1 MALAGDIRAGGAYVE
16 VTCEGSKL
24 EAGLKD
30 AESATQKFQRKLDGW
45 SVAVGAAVT
54 AAFVG
59 ASKAVGSFFS
69 SLVDKGDALDKMSQR
84 IGISVEGIGKL
95 SQMAQLCGS
104 SMETFEGAIS
114 KMQKS
119 LEAAAQGG
127 AAQQQAF
134 QRLGLSITDLK
145 AMAPEDQFLA
155 VSKAM
160 GGLTDQSER
169 TAMAMQLFGRS
180 GTELMPFF
188 NQGSEGIAD
197 MESKIDSLGGVMSS
211 EGAKAMAELKDAMT
225 LLKNGIAGT
234 AQNLMASLAPAITKA
249 IEMVTKAFT
258 ATKEFLSLH
267 PGIKMMIGTVAGAV
281 GAFAAC
287 AAAMTAWSLA
297 AGKLSA
303 AIKLVS
309 TALSAMTAT
318 NPWILAIVAAG
329 AAVGGLVAWMQKGK
343 KAAVEFS
350 HTMEEQTQKHQEQAD
365 ANNQLMKRLEE
376 LNAKQNKSAE
386 EMAEAE
392 AICGRLNSA
401 YGDLGLSVDK
411 VTGSIVGLTEA
422 QRKMNEAQK
431 AMKIADIKAE
441 IAEEESN
448 LSKATS
454 AGRLGHIADLQKDLV
469 GKATGIGSLDP
480 DKMTLLEGATE
491 KDKERFDK
499 LKQFYSDQK
508 VARDQIAAKRQYLT
522 ELEKGVDLGQPG
534 SAYTA
539 PAPEP
544 AAAAEKIDTADS
556 ERNRLESVR
565 NQASRIGVSEYD
577 LALRDAA
584 EALNKTQVDALKV
597 KQSDIAGG
605 MSQEEAEA
613 RFRETIDAATK
624 IYEDTV
630 SAAQQKRAEEEK
642 RLAEERER
650 EAKEAADEIERA
662 RKEREKAQEEEMRKI
677 AERQRKEQEYQKE
690 YSKILSQ
697 NINDGVRESASV
709 RGTFSAFEGSRSDP
723 VQQKMLKANEQI
735 EKFTKKM
742 YEELIQLN
750 EKYAASGYTA

>member
-127 AAQQQAF
+127 EAQQQAF

-169 TAMAMQLFGRS
+169 TALAMQLFGKS

-188 NQGSEGIAD
+188 NQGEEGISA
-197 MESKIDSLGGVMSS
+197 MEQKISELGGVMS
-211 EGAKAMAELKDAMT
+211 EKGTKAMAELKDAMT

-234 AQNLMASLAPAITKA
+234 AANLMANLAPALTKA
-249 IEMVTKAFT
+249 IEMVSSAFA
-258 ATKEFLSLH
+258 ATKKFLTAH
-267 PGIKMMIGTVAGAV
+267 PGIRALIGTVAGAV
-281 GAFAAC
+281 GTFTAA
-287 AAAMTAWSLA
+287 AGAMTAWSLA
-297 AGKLSA
+297 AGKLA
-303 AIKLVS
+303 GAIKLV
-309 TALSAMTAT
+309 TGAMKMLTPS
-318 NPWILAIVAAG
+318 NPWILAIVGAG
-329 AAVGGLVAWMQKGK
+329 AAVGGLIAWLNKGE
-343 KAAVEFS
+343 KAVTEFS
-350 HTMEEQTQKHQEQAD
+350 HKCEEQTRTHQEQAD
-365 ANNQLMKRLEE
+365 ANNALMQRLEE
-376 LNAKQNKSAE
+376 LNNKQNKNAE

-411 VTGSIVGLTEA
+411 ATGSIVGLTEA
-422 QRKMNEAQK
+422 QKKMRQAQM
-431 AMKIADIKAE
+431 ATKIADTKKE
-441 IAEEESN
+441 IAEIQSN
-448 LSKATS
+448 ITSSQGEHTRLSNIITDEIS
-454 AGRLGHIADLQKDLV
+454 DLIQKDPSIARKPGEAHAQLY
-469 GKATGIGSLDP
+469 GKNKKYTEAYDARAAIDAQNEQ
-480 DKMTLLEGATE
+480 LE
-491 KDKERFDK
+491 
-499 LKQFYSDQK
+499 
-508 VARDQIAAKRQYLT
+508 AKKQYLA
-522 ELEKGVDLGQPG
+522 ELEKGVDLESTSTP
-534 SAYTA
+534 SAPA

-544 AAAAEKIDTADS
+544 AAPAEKVDTADS
-556 ERNRLESVR
+556 ERSRLEGVR
-565 NQASRIGVSEYD
+565 NQASRIGVSDYD

-584 EALNKTQVDALKV
+584 AALDKTRADAEKV

-613 RFRETIDAATK
+613 RFRETM
-624 IYEDTV
+624 E
-630 SAAQQKRAEEEK
+630 AAQQIYADAVHEANEKRAAEEK
-642 RLAEERER
+642 RLAEEREK
-650 EAKEAADEIERA
+650 EAQEAADEIERA

-697 NINDGVRESASV
+697 NINDGIRESASA
-709 RGTFSAFEGSRSDP
+709 RGTFSAFEGSRGDP
-723 VQQKMLKANEQI
+723 IQQKMLKANEQI